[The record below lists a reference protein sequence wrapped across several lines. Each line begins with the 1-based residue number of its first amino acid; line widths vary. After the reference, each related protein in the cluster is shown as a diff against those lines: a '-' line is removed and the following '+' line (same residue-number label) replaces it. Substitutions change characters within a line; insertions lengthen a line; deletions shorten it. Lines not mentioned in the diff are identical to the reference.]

1 MDVNDINKF
10 RSLPVPTQSNL
21 IDGRKTGAADRIDV
35 ISPIDG
41 VAFTQIAAASGGDV
55 DAAVAAA
62 RAAFDD
68 GRWRAMAPGK
78 RKAILNDWAAL
89 IDAEAL
95 SLAVLGVR
103 DNGTELAMALKA
115 EPTSCAQTIRYYAE
129 TIDKVGGEITPSGR
143 DRMALIHREPIG
155 VVGVLTPWNFPLMI
169 GAWKIAPALAMGNSV
184 VLKPSETASLSLLR
198 IAELALEAGMPAG
211 VFNVVT
217 GHGHEAGA
225 ALAGHNDVD
234 ALLFTGSGGTGRRL
248 LTASAQSNL
257 KPVYL
262 ELGGK
267 SPNIIFDDVADV
279 DAACKAAIGAIFRNS
294 GQTCVAGS
302 RLLVHAR
309 IKEQVVESLVAQAE
323 ALRIGDPLD
332 PTNDVGAVHS
342 QAQLLRNLDHI
353 AAAKAQGGKLVTG
366 GHSLHDA
373 GYYMAPTI
381 FDDVAPTDAIFQ
393 EEIFGPVLTVTAF
406 DTEAEAIALANDS
419 SLGLAAGVW
428 TANFDRAHR
437 MVRDI
442 QTGVVHVNTYGGTDV
457 TVPMGGV
464 KQSGYGY
471 DRSLRALDQITHMK
485 TAWMAISPA

>member
-1 MDVNDINKF
+1 
-10 RSLPVPTQSNL
+10 
-21 IDGRKTGAADRIDV
+21 
-35 ISPIDG
+35 
-41 VAFTQIAAASGGDV
+41 
-55 DAAVAAA
+55 
-62 RAAFDD
+62 
-68 GRWRAMAPGK
+68 
-78 RKAILNDWAAL
+78 
-89 IDAEAL
+89 
-95 SLAVLGVR
+95 
-103 DNGTELAMALKA
+103 
-115 EPTSCAQTIRYYAE
+115 
-129 TIDKVGGEITPSGR
+129 
-143 DRMALIHREPIG
+143 
-155 VVGVLTPWNFPLMI
+155 
-169 GAWKIAPALAMGNSV
+169 
-184 VLKPSETASLSLLR
+184 
-198 IAELALEAGMPAG
+198 
-211 VFNVVT
+211 
-217 GHGHEAGA
+217 
-225 ALAGHNDVD
+225 
-234 ALLFTGSGGTGRRL
+234 
-248 LTASAQSNL
+248 
-257 KPVYL
+257 VYL

-267 SPNIIFDDVADV
+267 SPNIIFDDVADI

-342 QAQLLRNLDHI
+342 QAQLLRNLDHV

-406 DTEAEAIALANDS
+406 D
-419 SLGLAAGVW
+419 
-428 TANFDRAHR
+428 
-437 MVRDI
+437 
-442 QTGVVHVNTYGGTDV
+442 DV